1 MGFAMCTEYCEP
13 EDVSQPINITGAN
26 LEGLSFQPLPAAAA
40 VSAGKAMLGAR
51 LPIRPRPAI
60 PDALLQ
66 EPESNGQIDS
76 AHGVTCGRPGE
87 PLNKVCLLLSNDLE
101 GFLPYTLIISEE
113 IGLEF
118 TSLTPAPRFVV
129 DPGDIVKASQIGYD
143 ALLQDRSFSKLCRS
157 ISARYELQAASMG
170 WSLED
175 RVRPPYIHTVHLVI
189 RQEQALS
196 GSEGGGSQPTELTLL
211 VAVQTEPLAEELAKS
226 CILLRKRRA
235 LSAGY
240 WQKGTPALV
249 PSREN
254 QTLR

>member
-76 AHGVTCGRPGE
+76 AHGVTCGRP
-87 PLNKVCLLLSNDLE
+87 